1 MPPGRYDLW
10 PTDELEKTLVNLEMY
25 VPHADKEMQQLFD
38 EMTEAR
44 IRYCALLRQRER
56 ALVDIPRIKAV
67 LKGR

>member
-25 VPHADKEMQQLFD
+25 VPFADLELQRLF
-38 EMTEAR
+38 EEINERR
-44 IRYCALLRQRER
+44 ILYEKILRQRER
-56 ALVDIPRIKAV
+56 AFVDIPRIKAV

>member
-25 VPHADKEMQQLFD
+25 VPFADKELQRLF
-38 EMTEAR
+38 EEINARRIEYEA
-44 IRYCALLRQRER
+44 ILRQRER
-56 ALVDIPRIKAV
+56 AMVDIPRIRAV